1 MPYLVTSISVQM
13 SGQLADFLIRRK
25 CMSTTNVTKCL
36 IVTGLMGQAI
46 FILVAGYWISSVGTP
61 LCLIIG
67 VGLGGI
73 AISAMV

>member
-1 MPYLVTSISVQM
+1 
-13 SGQLADFLIRRK
+13 
-25 CMSTTNVTKCL
+25 MSTTNVTKCL
-36 IVTGLMGQAI
+36 IVTGLMCQAI